1 MRHEPSN
8 HLGRRARVNL
18 EAKFLLLTLFV
29 AGLFLVVTNSSLV
42 NNFNYMDT
50 MTSHKL
56 KSEFLRSTDTTP
68 KPIQVARQEYEKLK
82 REFLDSTGVKQE
94 EDLTM
99 TIITK
104 SSDADT
110 MFCACD
116 IVSVDCLDSVNC
128 IPKQATLSLRV
139 TSLRDVA
146 TGILLRSLI
155 KKTAKFE
162 GHSNVK
168 NSRVP
173 MGKGFQYKTISAFQS
188 WVKNNTLPSEHDPS
202 PSWIF
207 LKGAKK
213 KYQKCKDNNLVGFQ
227 CYFTAINEREE
238 FDRLE
243 EEALAYNH
251 HLLKTDHE
259 LGQHMLHQV
268 QDIQTA
274 VSEDKENEIHAL
286 DYLRMFSHILRMLF
300 NRQQPLRELS
310 RRTRVFNANEPE
322 QSQKRSDAHSGFD
335 VLDKTRTQA
344 LERRVRAPPAAPLR
358 VSIHMRRADACMA
371 NGKLVQ
377 EPSPLDSV
385 AQQFAQRKCYATSVY
400 MDALQRVKD
409 MMSKNDPTRRIEV
422 YFSSDDAGSMLEE
435 IERQFPDLYRSMTWH
450 IHDFDRERFKYKG
463 FVEGYD
469 HRNHNLLGEAAAAD
483 LWLLSNGD
491 VFIGHL
497 GSRFGKVAY
506 LLATAR
512 HNRFVPFFSV
522 DGHSVCC
529 EIDEPCGEMKPYIKS
544 MSDCLTFSHD
554 LASEEYGIKLDN
566 EYFEVGSYMRKIV
579 AEAKGALR

>member
-1 MRHEPSN
+1 MAAPN
-8 HLGRRARVNL
+8 HLGRRHARISL
-18 EAKFLLLTLFV
+18 EAKFIFFALFV
-29 AGLFLVVTNSSLV
+29 AGLFLVVTYSSILNSAQ
-42 NNFNYMDT
+42 YMDVMST
-50 MTSHKL
+50 RYEL
-56 KSEFLRSTDTTP
+56 KRDFIRGTDTAP
-68 KPIQVARQEYEKLK
+68 KIRDSTNDNNLRAELSAPASGYEHMPVATQEYEKLK
-82 REFLDSTGVKQE
+82 RDFLDSTGGKQE

-104 SSDADT
+104 SSYSDT
-110 MFCACD
+110 MICACD

-128 IPKQATLSLRV
+128 IPKQTA
-139 TSLRDVA
+139 SLRDVA

-155 KKTAKFE
+155 KKTATFE
-162 GHSNVK
+162 GHSNVR

-173 MGKGFQYKTISAFQS
+173 MGKGLQYKTINAWYSFT
-188 WVKNNTLPSEHDPS
+188 KNNTLPLKHDPS

-207 LKGAKK
+207 LKEAKK
-213 KYQKCKDNNLVGFQ
+213 KYQMCKDNNLVGFQ
-227 CYFTAINEREE
+227 CYFTAINEEEE
-238 FDRLE
+238 FGRLE
-243 EEALAYNH
+243 EEALAHHH
-251 HLLKTDHE
+251 HLLKTDQDLE
-259 LGQHMLHQV
+259 QHMRYHI

-274 VSEDKENEIHAL
+274 VSEEIHAL
-286 DYLRMFSHILRMLF
+286 DHLRMFAHILRMLF
-300 NRQQPLRELS
+300 NRQEPLRELS
-310 RRTRVFNANEPE
+310 SRTRVFNANDNE
-322 QSQKRSDAHSGFD
+322 QSQKQSDAD
-335 VLDKTRTQA
+335 
-344 LERRVRAPPAAPLR
+344 AAPLR
-358 VSIHMRRADACMA
+358 VSIHIRRADACMA
-371 NGKLVQ
+371 DGKLVQ

-400 MDALQRVKD
+400 MDALQRLKD
-409 MMSKNDPTRRIEV
+409 MISKRDPTQRIEV
-422 YFSSDDAGSMLEE
+422 YFSSDDASSMLEE
-435 IERQFPDLYRSMTWH
+435 IEGQFPDLYRSMTWY

-469 HRNHNLLGEAAAAD
+469 HKNHNLLGEAAAAD

-491 VFIGHL
+491 VLIGHL

-506 LLATAR
+506 LLAVAR

-554 LASEEYGIKLDN
+554 LASEEYGYKLEK

-579 AEAKGALR
+579 AEAKSP